1 MMIAYTTGMNAPV
14 GPPIWK
20 REPPSAE
27 ISKPATTAVSSPLSG
42 VVPLATAS
50 AMANGSATIATVRP
64 ARASLRKVAMP

>member
-1 MMIAYTTGMNAPV
+1 MIAYTTGMNAPV

-27 ISKPATTAVSSPLSG
+27 ISRPATIAVIRPLSG

-50 AMANGSATIATVRP
+50 AIASGKATIATVSP
-64 ARASLRKVAMP
+64 ATASWRNFASP

>member
-1 MMIAYTTGMNAPV
+1 MKAPV

-27 ISKPATTAVSSPLSG
+27 MSSPATTAVSSPLSG

-50 AMANGSATIATVRP
+50 AIASGSATIATVRP
-64 ARASLRKVAMP
+64 ASASLRKAATS